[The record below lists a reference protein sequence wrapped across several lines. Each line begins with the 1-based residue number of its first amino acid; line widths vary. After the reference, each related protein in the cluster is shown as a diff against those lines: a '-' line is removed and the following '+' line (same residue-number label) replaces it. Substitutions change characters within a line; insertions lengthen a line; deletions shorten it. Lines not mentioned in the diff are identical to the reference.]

1 MTSLPEISPSD
12 VYAKTQLLAR
22 NGYRFRLDDG
32 LWRLSKDVV
41 ANPGRVQ
48 SLLDDQSAI
57 GFTQVLAHFAV
68 KYSARYTQNLC
79 NFFFRF
85 LQNTGSSEITAVALI
100 NYRSTL
106 SKNDEHYLGYI
117 RGFIKTWH
125 ELGYAG
131 VPDGVIDLLDGW
143 TLRGNDKGDVVKR
156 MDPAQGPLTDA
167 ELLAFNESAVRA
179 YELGDVSLFDF
190 AVGLC
195 LSHTGRRPIQISH
208 LRVRDVCN
216 TKDRKGDQVYL
227 LRVPRAKE
235 RGSTFRGSF
244 REFRITV
251 ELWTILAAQCDA
263 VLTEVQT
270 RLHVELQAVDAHELP
285 LFPDP
290 EAFEDISTPDEL
302 RSRLLGDHLH
312 CQAQEITAAVK
323 RISEVSQVSSERT
336 GQPIILN
343 ARRFRYTLGTRAGR
357 EGAGV
362 LVIAELLDHSD
373 TQNASIY
380 VKNVPENSAA
390 LDRAIGHLLVPYAQ
404 AFAGTLVDSE
414 KDAKR
419 GDDPN
424 SQVRTQDG
432 GLGTC
437 GSHGFCSAN
446 VPVPCYTCHYYQ
458 PWLDGPHEIVLDE
471 LIAERERLYQI
482 TGVAKLAAANDRVI
496 AAVAE
501 VIVRCEARKAE
512 LYG

>member
-1 MTSLPEISPSD
+1 
-12 VYAKTQLLAR
+12 
-22 NGYRFRLDDG
+22 
-32 LWRLSKDVV
+32 
-41 ANPGRVQ
+41 
-48 SLLDDQSAI
+48 
-57 GFTQVLAHFAV
+57 
-68 KYSARYTQNLC
+68 
-79 NFFFRF
+79 
-85 LQNTGSSEITAVALI
+85 
-100 NYRSTL
+100 
-106 SKNDEHYLGYI
+106 
-117 RGFIKTWH
+117 
-125 ELGYAG
+125 
-131 VPDGVIDLLDGW
+131 
-143 TLRGNDKGDVVKR
+143 
-156 MDPAQGPLTDA
+156 
-167 ELLAFNESAVRA
+167 
-179 YELGDVSLFDF
+179 
-190 AVGLC
+190 
-195 LSHTGRRPIQISH
+195 
-208 LRVRDVCN
+208 
-216 TKDRKGDQVYL
+216 
-227 LRVPRAKE
+227 
-235 RGSTFRGSF
+235 
-244 REFRITV
+244 V